1 MRGGNTRN
9 LFLTLRISGMMLP
22 ARWEAFAQDLRYAVR
37 GLKSRPGFT
46 IGVILTL
53 ALGIGANAAMFS
65 VVDRL
70 LLRPPPLLKSPERV
84 HRVYLANMYRGKEFK
99 NGAVQY
105 ARFADLTR
113 WTTSF
118 DRTAEFTTRELAIG
132 VGTDAHEMTVGAVSA
147 NFFGCFDAP
156 PVLGRYF
163 TSAEDTTPTGAA
175 VAVLSYG
182 LWQTRYGASRDI
194 LGETLQ
200 VGATLYTIIGV
211 TPRGFAGLWPGKPP
225 AVYVPITAYGA
236 ESGANLGLRGES
248 WWQTYHWTWA
258 SMLVV
263 RKPGVTVADAEADLT
278 AAYKRSYLA
287 ALASSPHMPP
297 IEVERPRAIAGSVL
311 EQRGPNASA
320 ETKVAT
326 WLTGVAAIV
335 WLIACA
341 NVANLLLARALHRRR
356 EIAVRLALGVS
367 RGRLAVQLLTESLLL
382 ALLGGGAGLL
392 VAQWGGT
399 ILRTEL
405 LRNTAGAGVVS
416 DPRSLLFVGIAVLLT
431 GFGTG
436 LAPILQTRRVDLTQ
450 DLKAGVREGGVQ
462 RSRLRAGLLVFKGAL
477 SVVLLVGAGL
487 FVRSLQHVK
496 HVRLGYDPDSVLV
509 IDLRMRGVQ
518 LDSAHRVALRRQ
530 LLASALAIPG
540 VAHVSRQV
548 TMPFWSTWNE
558 DLHVAGID
566 SVDRL
571 GEFDLNAVSTDYFP
585 TMGTRLLAGRAITD
599 QDAGGAPRVMVVS
612 TSMARVLWPDHD
624 PLGACVRIGGDTVP
638 CTTVVGV
645 AEDIK
650 SRSLG
655 DEPAYFYYL
664 SADQF
669 SPDGGGLFVRIRDAA
684 RARETVRRALQ
695 PFMPGPSYVTVT
707 PVSDAVSGETQS
719 WRLGAMLFTVF
730 GLLALVLAAIGL
742 YSVIA
747 YNVAQRTHEMG
758 VRIALGAGMRDLV
771 RLVLTEGVVLA
782 GFGVALGTVIALI
795 VGRWVAPLL
804 FEESPRDPAVFVFV
818 AATLLAVALVS
829 SLAPARR
836 AGRVDPMQA
845 LRSE

>member
-1 MRGGNTRN
+1 
-9 LFLTLRISGMMLP
+9 MMLP

-46 IGVILTL
+46 LGVILTL

-70 LLRPPPLLKSPERV
+70 LLRPPPLLQSPERV

-99 NGAVQY
+99 NGGVQY

-147 NFFGCFDAP
+147 SFFACFDAP

-182 LWQTRYGASRDI
+182 LWQTRYGGSSDV

-236 ESGANLGLRGES
+236 ESGANLGLRGEN

-263 RKPGVTVADAEADLT
+263 RKPSVTVADAEADLT

-405 LRNTAGAGVVS
+405 LGNTAGAGVVS

-431 GFGTG
+431 GLGTG
-436 LAPILQTRRVDLTQ
+436 LAPILQTRRADLTQ
-450 DLKAGVREGGVQ
+450 DLKAGEREGGVQ

-496 HVRLGYDPDSVLV
+496 QVRLGYDPDSVLV
-509 IDLRMRGVQ
+509 VDLRMRGVQ

-571 GEFDLNAVSTDYFP
+571 GEFDLNAVSTDYFA
-585 TMGTRLLAGRAITD
+585 TMGTRLLRGRAITD

-612 TSMARVLWPDHD
+612 MSMARVLWPDRD
-624 PLGACVRIGGDTVP
+624 PLGACIRIGGDTVP

-655 DEPAYFYYL
+655 DEPAFFYYL

-669 SPDGGGLFVRIRDAA
+669 NPDGGGLFVRIRDAA

-695 PFMPGPSYVTVT
+695 PIMPGPSYVTVT
-707 PVSDAVSGETQS
+707 PISDAVSGETQS
-719 WRLGAMLFTVF
+719 WRLGATLFSVF

-747 YNVAQRTHEMG
+747 YNVAWRTHEMG
-758 VRIALGAGMRDLV
+758 VRVALGAGMRDIV

-782 GFGVALGTVIALI
+782 GLGVALGTVIALI

-818 AATLLAVALVS
+818 AATLLAVALVA

>member
-1 MRGGNTRN
+1 MGSGNTRN
-9 LFLTLRISGMMLP
+9 PFLTLRISQMMLP

-46 IGVILTL
+46 LGVILTL

-70 LLRPPPLLKSPERV
+70 LLRPPPLLQSPERV

-99 NGAVQY
+99 NGGVQY

-147 NFFGCFDAP
+147 SFFACFDAP

-182 LWQTRYGASRDI
+182 LWQTRYGGSSDV

-236 ESGANLGLRGES
+236 ESGANLGLRGEN

-263 RKPGVTVADAEADLT
+263 RKPSVTVADAEADLT

-405 LRNTAGAGVVS
+405 LGNTAGAGVVS

-431 GFGTG
+431 GLGTG
-436 LAPILQTRRVDLTQ
+436 LAPILQTRRADLTQ
-450 DLKAGVREGGVQ
+450 DLKAGEREGGMQ

-496 HVRLGYDPDSVLV
+496 QVRLGYDPDSVLV
-509 IDLRMRGVQ
+509 VDLRMRGVQ

-571 GEFDLNAVSTDYFP
+571 GEFDLNAVSTDYFA
-585 TMGTRLLAGRAITD
+585 TMGTRLLRGRAITD

-612 TSMARVLWPDHD
+612 TSMAHVLWPDHD
-624 PLGACVRIGGDTVP
+624 PLGACIRIGGDTVP

-655 DEPAYFYYL
+655 DEPAFFYYL

-669 SPDGGGLFVRIRDAA
+669 NPDGGGLFVRIRDAA

-695 PFMPGPSYVTVT
+695 PIMPGPSYVTVT
-707 PVSDAVSGETQS
+707 PISDAVSGETQS
-719 WRLGAMLFTVF
+719 WRLGATLFSVF

-747 YNVAQRTHEMG
+747 YNVAWRTHEMG
-758 VRIALGAGMRDLV
+758 VRVALGAGMRDIV

-782 GFGVALGTVIALI
+782 GLGVALGTVIALI

-818 AATLLAVALVS
+818 AATLLAVALVA

>member
-1 MRGGNTRN
+1 MGSGNTRN
-9 LFLTLRISGMMLP
+9 PFLTLRISRMMLP
-22 ARWEAFAQDLRYAVR
+22 ARWEAFAQDFRYAVR

-70 LLRPPPLLKSPERV
+70 LLRPPPLLRSPQRV
-84 HRVYLANMYRGKEFK
+84 HRVYLASMYRGKEFK
-99 NGAVQY
+99 NGSVQY

-147 NFFGCFDAP
+147 SFFACFDAA

-182 LWQTRYGASRDI
+182 LWQTRYGGSRDV

-236 ESGANLGLRGES
+236 ESGANLGLRGEN

-263 RKPGVTVADAEADLT
+263 RKPAVTVADAEADLT

-287 ALASSPHMPP
+287 ALATSPHMPP
-297 IEVERPRAIAGSVL
+297 IDVERPRAIAGSVL
-311 EQRGPNASA
+311 EERGPNASA

-326 WLTGVAAIV
+326 WLTGVASIV

-382 ALLGGGAGLL
+382 ALLGGGAGVL

-405 LRNTAGAGVVS
+405 LRNTAGAGVVA

-431 GFGTG
+431 GLGTG

-477 SVVLLVGAGL
+477 SVVLLIGAGL
-487 FVRSLQHVK
+487 FVRSLQHVRQ
-496 HVRLGYDPDSVLV
+496 VRLGYDPDSVLIV
-509 IDLRMRGVQ
+509 DLNMRGVH
-518 LDSAHRVALRRQ
+518 LDSAHAVALRRQ
-530 LLASALAIPG
+530 LLAAAQGIPG
-540 VAHVSRQV
+540 VAHVSRRV

-571 GEFDLNAVSTDYFP
+571 GEFDLNPVTTDYFV
-585 TMGTRLLAGRAITD
+585 TMGTRLLRGRGITD
-599 QDAGGAPRVMVVS
+599 QDVVGAPRVMVVS
-612 TSMARVLWPDHD
+612 TSMAGALWPGRD
-624 PLGACVRIGGDTVP
+624 PMGLCVRIGGDTVP

-655 DEPAYFYYL
+655 DDAAFFYYL
-664 SADQF
+664 AADQF
-669 SPDGGGLFVRIRDAA
+669 HPDMGGLFVRVHAAA

-695 PFMPGPSYVTVT
+695 PLMPGPSYVTVT

-719 WRLGAMLFTVF
+719 WRLGATLFTVF

-747 YNVAQRTHEMG
+747 YNVARRTHEMG
-758 VRIALGAGMRDLV
+758 VRVALGAGMRDLV

-782 GFGVALGTVIALI
+782 GLGVALGTVIALI

-818 AATLLAVALVS
+818 AATLLAVALVA

>member
-1 MRGGNTRN
+1 MGSGNTRN
-9 LFLTLRISGMMLP
+9 PFLTLRISQMMLP

-46 IGVILTL
+46 LGVILTL

-70 LLRPPPLLKSPERV
+70 LLRPPPLLQSPERV

-99 NGAVQY
+99 NGGVQY

-147 NFFGCFDAP
+147 SFFACFDAP

-182 LWQTRYGASRDI
+182 LWQTRYGGSSDV

-236 ESGANLGLRGES
+236 ESGANLGLRGEN

-263 RKPGVTVADAEADLT
+263 RKPSVTVADAEADLT

-405 LRNTAGAGVVS
+405 LGNTAGAGVAS

-431 GFGTG
+431 GLGTG
-436 LAPILQTRRVDLTQ
+436 LAPILQTRRADLTQ
-450 DLKAGVREGGVQ
+450 DLKAGEREGGVQ

-496 HVRLGYDPDSVLV
+496 QVRLGYDPDSVLV
-509 IDLRMRGVQ
+509 VDLRMRGVQ

-571 GEFDLNAVSTDYFP
+571 GEFDLNAVSTDYFA
-585 TMGTRLLAGRAITD
+585 TMGTRLLRGRAITD

-612 TSMARVLWPDHD
+612 TSMAHVLWPDHD
-624 PLGACVRIGGDTVP
+624 PLGACIRIGGDTVP

-655 DEPAYFYYL
+655 DEPAFFYYL

-669 SPDGGGLFVRIRDAA
+669 NPDGGGLFVRIRDAA

-695 PFMPGPSYVTVT
+695 PIMPGPSYVTVT
-707 PVSDAVSGETQS
+707 PISDAVSGETQS
-719 WRLGAMLFTVF
+719 WRLGATLFSVF

-747 YNVAQRTHEMG
+747 YNVAWRTHEMG
-758 VRIALGAGMRDLV
+758 VRVALGAGMRDIV

-782 GFGVALGTVIALI
+782 GLGVALGTVIALI

-818 AATLLAVALVS
+818 AATLLAVALVA